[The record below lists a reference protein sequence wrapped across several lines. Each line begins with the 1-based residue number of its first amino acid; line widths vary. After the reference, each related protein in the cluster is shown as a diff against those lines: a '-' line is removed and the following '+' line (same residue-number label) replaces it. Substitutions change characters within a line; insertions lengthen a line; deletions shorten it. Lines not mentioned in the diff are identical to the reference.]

1 MVNITIKVFVFAR
14 QKGFFSQYVGLDR
27 KQFLSLRLK
36 NKMID
41 FITLCDYVGT
51 FAFAISGIRLASAK
65 KFDWFGAYVV
75 GVVTAV
81 GGGTIRDV
89 LLNATPFWMLQL
101 SYLVISGLALLF
113 VLVFRKYVVR
123 LNNTFFIFD
132 AIGLGL
138 FAVVGIA
145 KTLDFGFP
153 MWVAVVMGTITGAFG
168 GMMRDILINEEPL
181 IFRKDIYAL
190 ACVFGGLIYYL
201 CTCFELPLPLTQ
213 FVSAASVFIARVVAV
228 KYHISLRALK
238 GEE

>member
-1 MVNITIKVFVFAR
+1 
-14 QKGFFSQYVGLDR
+14 
-27 KQFLSLRLK
+27 
-36 NKMID
+36 MID

-145 KTLDFGFP
+145 KTLD
-153 MWVAVVMGTITGAFG
+153 TGAFCCG
-168 GMMRDILINEEPL
+168 GYCQDARLRFPD
-181 IFRKDIYAL
+181 
-190 ACVFGGLIYYL
+190 VGGRCHGNDYRSIWWYD
-201 CTCFELPLPLTQ
+201 
-213 FVSAASVFIARVVAV
+213 AR
-228 KYHISLRALK
+228 YSD
-238 GEE
+238 

>member
-228 KYHISLRALK
+228 KYHICLPALK

>member
-190 ACVFGGLIYYL
+190 ACVTL
-201 CTCFELPLPLTQ
+201 
-213 FVSAASVFIARVVAV
+213 S
-228 KYHISLRALK
+228 
-238 GEE
+238 